1 MRTWWTWRQA
11 STVIY
16 FDPCSFRGLGTQVCQ
31 HCGRCIPQIGTFMPI
46 CPLCHSK
53 GLGDGGDWHKAK
65 QTSRKPKKQKKKTI
79 FQRSWGWGGP
89 TKSFQI
95 LFFCCFFL
103 VFSMFFDF
111 SPGVLPKETQSI
123 FLCYH
128 YMEVLLIFAVY
139 GIKWW
144 TDNLKSR
151 QVERVL
157 TKFKGCEPSC
167 RKVQKVAAL
176 VGSGGGDRIYIIL

>member
-1 MRTWWTWRQA
+1 MRTWWTWRQT

-53 GLGDGGDWHKAK
+53 G
-65 QTSRKPKKQKKKTI
+65 
-79 FQRSWGWGGP
+79 WGGP

-95 LFFCCFFL
+95 LFFVFFLVFSMFLGFLAKNANFFVKTKKQYSRGLGDGGVPPRVSKYFFCCFFL
-103 VFSMFFDF
+103 VFSMFFGF
-111 SPGVLPKETQSI
+111 SPWAPPQRDSKY

-128 YMEVLLIFAVY
+128 YMEVY
-139 GIKWW
+139 
-144 TDNLKSR
+144 TDFFCLW
-151 QVERVL
+151 
-157 TKFKGCEPSC
+157 
-167 RKVQKVAAL
+167 
-176 VGSGGGDRIYIIL
+176 Y

>member
-1 MRTWWTWRQA
+1 MRTWWTWRQT

-53 GLGDGGDWHKAK
+53 GWGGPTKSFQILFFVFFLVFSMFLGFLAK
-65 QTSRKPKKQKKKTI
+65 NAKFFVKTKKTI

-95 LFFCCFFL
+95 YFFCCFFFGFL
-103 VFSMFFDF
+103 NVFWFLSMGSSPKRLKVFFMLSLHGGLYWF
-111 SPGVLPKETQSI
+111 FLFMVLSGGQTTWRADK
-123 FLCYH
+123 L
-128 YMEVLLIFAVY
+128 
-139 GIKWW
+139 
-144 TDNLKSR
+144 
-151 QVERVL
+151 
-157 TKFKGCEPSC
+157 KGC
-167 RKVQKVAAL
+167 
-176 VGSGGGDRIYIIL
+176 

>member
-65 QTSRKPKKQKKKTI
+65 QTSRKPKKQKNKKI

-123 FLCYH
+123 FYVIITWRFYWFLLF
-128 YMEVLLIFAVY
+128 MVLSGGQTTWRADKL
-139 GIKWW
+139 
-144 TDNLKSR
+144 
-151 QVERVL
+151 
-157 TKFKGCEPSC
+157 KGC
-167 RKVQKVAAL
+167 
-176 VGSGGGDRIYIIL
+176 